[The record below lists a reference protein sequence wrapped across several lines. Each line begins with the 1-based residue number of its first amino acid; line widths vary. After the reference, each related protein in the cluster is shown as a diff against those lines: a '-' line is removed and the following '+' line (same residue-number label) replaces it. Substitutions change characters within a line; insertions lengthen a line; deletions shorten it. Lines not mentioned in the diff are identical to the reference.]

1 MNASSRQFDLPD
13 DSRGYRTAGVAVA
26 LVALAAILAATLQ
39 LVDAAFGAAPVPRVT
54 VVADEASIHVPVDDR
69 LLLAARDMP
78 PPDGY

>member
-13 DSRGYRTAGVAVA
+13 DSHGYRTVGIAVAV
-26 LVALAAILAATLQ
+26 VTLAAIVAATLQ

-54 VVADEASIHVPVDDR
+54 VVADTASIHVPIDNR
-69 LLLAARDMP
+69 LLLAAGEVP